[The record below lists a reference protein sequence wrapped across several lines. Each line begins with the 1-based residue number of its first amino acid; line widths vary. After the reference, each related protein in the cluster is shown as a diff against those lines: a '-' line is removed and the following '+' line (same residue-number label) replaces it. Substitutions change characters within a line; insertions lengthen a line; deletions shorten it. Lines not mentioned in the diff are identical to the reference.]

1 MTNTKLNIV
10 SLCVALAGC
19 SGGAFGGTAATDGGP
34 GAGGESGTG
43 DAGDASGGTPAS
55 GGSPATGGK
64 AGAAATGGTGGASP
78 STGGVTGA
86 GGSPATGGA
95 TATGGASPDG
105 GAGTTGAGGVPAAEA
120 GRTCKPPVVDAT
132 NLPTNMVWQSYLS
145 KYGTTCLTC
154 THSPCTTCPLTWW
167 PVTQSADGLTVTATI
182 NQGACAPMPLNMGP
196 CTSDLTAGSCTTLN
210 PSVEATFVLRLEP
223 KSDGTGYRVADASGE
238 QAHLARLYG
247 TCGGGGIQGYAAFDN
262 AWAASPAEQGLLSAA
277 HATMLAAQ
285 WPCGQ

>member
-1 MTNTKLNIV
+1 V
-10 SLCVALAGC
+10 D
-19 SGGAFGGTAATDGGP
+19 AANL
-34 GAGGESGTG
+34 
-43 DAGDASGGTPAS
+43 
-55 GGSPATGGK
+55 PAT
-64 AGAAATGGTGGASP
+64 
-78 STGGVTGA
+78 
-86 GGSPATGGA
+86 
-95 TATGGASPDG
+95 
-105 GAGTTGAGGVPAAEA
+105 
-120 GRTCKPPVVDAT
+120 
-132 NLPTNMVWQSYLS
+132 MVWQSYVS

-154 THSPCTTCPLTWW
+154 QHSPCTTCPLTWW

>member
-1 MTNTKLNIV
+1 
-10 SLCVALAGC
+10 
-19 SGGAFGGTAATDGGP
+19 
-34 GAGGESGTG
+34 
-43 DAGDASGGTPAS
+43 
-55 GGSPATGGK
+55 
-64 AGAAATGGTGGASP
+64 
-78 STGGVTGA
+78 
-86 GGSPATGGA
+86 
-95 TATGGASPDG
+95 
-105 GAGTTGAGGVPAAEA
+105 
-120 GRTCKPPVVDAT
+120 VDAT